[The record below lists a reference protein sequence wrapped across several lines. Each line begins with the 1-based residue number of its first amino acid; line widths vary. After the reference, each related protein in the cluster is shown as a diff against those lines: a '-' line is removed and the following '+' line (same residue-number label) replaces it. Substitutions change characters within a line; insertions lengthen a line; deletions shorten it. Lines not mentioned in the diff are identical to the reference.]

1 MKGTTKM
8 DEESDEIH
16 YLNEAIKECTSL
28 SNSIEATI
36 DYVQK
41 LSLKYNK
48 NYDFPFNPSDD
59 KQYNS
64 IIIPADVAASGRC
77 RVVGGESEEK
87 TDDSLCNLS
96 DDISFTDD
104 LSNESGTST
113 PASRNSSS
121 RLSLKSIKLYRTP
134 SDIVQSQND
143 IRVKMIKIRRAF
155 EGVCTLFEHIKQ
167 KYGVAKNEDYF
178 FAARATTTVRRTSP
192 ASRNNRGFLYEKHL
206 QRLQRIFMDKY

>member
-1 MKGTTKM
+1 M
-8 DEESDEIH
+8 DEKSDEIH

-59 KQYNS
+59 KQYSS
-64 IIIPADVAASGRC
+64 IIMAPVVVTDV
-77 RVVGGESEEK
+77 VVVAKQQK
-87 TDDSLCNLS
+87 TDDSSCNLS

-155 EGVCTLFEHIKQ
+155 EGVCTSFEHIKQ

-178 FAARATTTVRRTSP
+178 FAAPTPVVVVVAPRSK
-192 ASRNNRGFLYEKHL
+192 SRFLYEKHL

>member
-1 MKGTTKM
+1 M
-8 DEESDEIH
+8 EEKSDEIH
-16 YLNEAIKECTSL
+16 YLNEAIKKCTSL

-64 IIIPADVAASGRC
+64 IIIAGVPTVEQATSSSSSL
-77 RVVGGESEEK
+77 EEPEEK

-104 LSNESGTST
+104 LSNESEAST
-113 PASRNSSS
+113 PASWNSSS

-134 SDIVQSQND
+134 SDIVQSHND
-143 IRVKMIKIRRAF
+143 VRVKMIKTRRAF
-155 EGVCTLFEHIKQ
+155 EGVCTSFEHIKQ

-178 FAARATTTVRRTSP
+178 FAAPTPPVVVVRDE
-192 ASRNNRGFLYEKHL
+192 NNHH
-206 QRLQRIFMDKY
+206 

>member
-1 MKGTTKM
+1 MNE
-8 DEESDEIH
+8 DNERSDEIH

-28 SNSIEATI
+28 SKSIEDTI

-41 LSLKYNK
+41 LSLKYDK
-48 NYDFPFNPSDD
+48 NYDFPFNPMDD

-64 IIIPADVAASGRC
+64 IIIAATVPSLPVSIVDDVIVAGK
-77 RVVGGESEEK
+77 EEK

-104 LSNESGTST
+104 LSNESGRST
-113 PASRNSSS
+113 PASRKNSSS

-134 SDIVQSQND
+134 SDITQSQND

-155 EGVCTLFEHIKQ
+155 EGVCTSFEHIKQ
-167 KYGVAKNEDYF
+167 KYGAVGCFVVAKKEDYF
-178 FAARATTTVRRTSP
+178 FTTATAR
-192 ASRNNRGFLYEKHL
+192 KW
-206 QRLQRIFMDKY
+206 

>member
-1 MKGTTKM
+1 M
-8 DEESDEIH
+8 DEKSDEIH
-16 YLNEAIKECTSL
+16 YLNEAIKECSSL

-64 IIIPADVAASGRC
+64 IMAA
-77 RVVGGESEEK
+77 VVVPVSMEVSEEK
-87 TDDSLCNLS
+87 ATDESLCNLS

-113 PASRNSSS
+113 PASRISSS

-155 EGVCTLFEHIKQ
+155 EGVCTSFEHIKQ

-178 FAARATTTVRRTSP
+178 FAMPHRASSP
-192 ASRNNRGFLYEKHL
+192 ATRNKSRFLYEKHM

>member
-1 MKGTTKM
+1 M
-8 DEESDEIH
+8 DEKSDEIH

-48 NYDFPFNPSDD
+48 NYDFPYNPSDD
-59 KQYNS
+59 KQYTS
-64 IIIPADVAASGRC
+64 IIMSLPSTAN
-77 RVVGGESEEK
+77 GGDEGVYCVEK
-87 TDDSLCNLS
+87 TENSLCNLS

-113 PASRNSSS
+113 PASRHSSS

-155 EGVCTLFEHIKQ
+155 EGVCTSFEHIKQ
-167 KYGVAKNEDYF
+167 KYGVAKNEDCF
-178 FAARATTTVRRTSP
+178 FTHNNKRRPSP
-192 ASRNNRGFLYEKHL
+192 ATRYKSKFLYEKHL
-206 QRLQRIFMDKY
+206 HRLHKIFMDKY